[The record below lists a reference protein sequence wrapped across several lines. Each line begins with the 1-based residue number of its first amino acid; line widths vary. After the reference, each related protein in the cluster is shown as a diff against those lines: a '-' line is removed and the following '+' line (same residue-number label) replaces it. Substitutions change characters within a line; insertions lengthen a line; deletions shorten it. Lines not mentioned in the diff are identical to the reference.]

1 MTPIYT
7 STKKIDDIEMYFEIY
22 ASGELAKTFEKDFV
36 SGEFVSNNDKVVVM
50 LHGNG
55 ECTQIFSDNVS
66 SLCAESYVILI
77 DSRGHGKTTAGD
89 SEFTI
94 DLMAEDLSKLCDEL
108 NIGKYK
114 LLGFSDG
121 GNIAITYAV
130 RHPERLS
137 HLVVAGANL
146 NPQGMKFFTK
156 LAISIKYF
164 FAKLSKDKSE
174 KHRIKTE
181 LLSLMINYPHIS
193 SRLLGNVE
201 CSSLVLEGKRDVIKH
216 KHTQLIAKSM
226 KNSKL
231 VTVPNSGHNIF
242 KDNTDFVNKIISD
255 FFTDKF

>member
-22 ASGELAKTFEKDFV
+22 ASGELAKSFEEDFV
-36 SGEFVSNNDKVVVM
+36 SDKFISNNDRVVMM

-55 ECTQIFSDNVS
+55 ESTQIFADNVAD
-66 SLCAESYVILI
+66 LCAEDYVILV
-77 DSRGHGKTTAGD
+77 DSRGHGKTTSGD

-108 NIGKYK
+108 CVGKYK

-156 LAISIKYF
+156 LSISIKYF
-164 FAKLSKDKSE
+164 FAKLSNDKSE
-174 KHRIKTE
+174 KHRVKTE

-193 SRLLGNVE
+193 PRLLGNIE
-201 CSSLVLEGKRDVIKH
+201 CKALVLEGKYDVIKH
-216 KHTQLIAKSM
+216 KHTQLISRSM
-226 KNSKL
+226 KNSKT
-231 VTVPNSGHNIF
+231 VTVPDSGHNIF
-242 KDNTDFVNKIISD
+242 KDNTDFVNKTISD
-255 FFTDKF
+255 FFTVE